1 MEKIIV
7 GKIGFIKEENYQE
20 LKKFLNKKDD
30 LFNEQEFCNF
40 NAVLMQRH
48 EYF

>member
-1 MEKIIV
+1 MEKIIIEQ
-7 GKIGFIKEENYQE
+7 IGYIKEENYQKV
-20 LKKFLNKKDD
+20 KKFFNKKDD
-30 LFNEQEFCNF
+30 LFNEQEFYNF